1 MGLGLYEDV
10 TTLAGKMGGM
20 DKFLGSLEKAA
31 YEKGMTAGIKKGMAA
46 GFKEGAVTG
55 FNKGV
60 AVGFNKGTVVGVVIT
75 GAAGG
80 VAVAAHW
87 YMARKERAEETQKGP
102 APGAPEFEDSDS

>member
-1 MGLGLYEDV
+1 
-10 TTLAGKMGGM
+10 M

-46 GFKEGAVTG
+46 GF
-55 FNKGV
+55 NKGV
-60 AVGFNKGTVVGVVIT
+60 AAGFNKGTVVGVVIT

-102 APGAPEFEDSDS
+102 EPGAPESEDSDS